1 MFNNFGLVLS
11 MNFIF
16 YTSVAK
22 ELKLKVKHFWGVIA
36 AFVEVTG
43 EKIAPGGGLSYKRI
57 LPSWTGLKQVKV
69 TFTKRNLVILF
80 IICQVGMW
88 SQDLNIVFILKD
100 CLFGAA
106 TLTKNADLDKCS
118 YFGYGNGF
126 DSRSLFTILSCYE
139 KME

>member
-1 MFNNFGLVLS
+1 M
-11 MNFIF
+11 
-16 YTSVAK
+16 
-22 ELKLKVKHFWGVIA
+22 
-36 AFVEVTG
+36 
-43 EKIAPGGGLSYKRI
+43 
-57 LPSWTGLKQVKV
+57 
-69 TFTKRNLVILF
+69 VILF

-88 SQDLNIVFILKD
+88 SQDLNTVFILKD

>member
-1 MFNNFGLVLS
+1 
-11 MNFIF
+11 
-16 YTSVAK
+16 
-22 ELKLKVKHFWGVIA
+22 
-36 AFVEVTG
+36 
-43 EKIAPGGGLSYKRI
+43 
-57 LPSWTGLKQVKV
+57 
-69 TFTKRNLVILF
+69 
-80 IICQVGMW
+80 MW